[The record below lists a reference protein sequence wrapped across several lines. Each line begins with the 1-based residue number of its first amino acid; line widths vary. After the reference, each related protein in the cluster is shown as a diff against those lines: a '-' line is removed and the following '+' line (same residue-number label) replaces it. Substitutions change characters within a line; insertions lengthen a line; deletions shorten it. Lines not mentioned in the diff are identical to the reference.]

1 MTTTDLS
8 SVTWRKSSRSN
19 GDYSCVQVADLHNGY
34 RAIRDSKN
42 PTGPA
47 LIVTTAEWAA
57 FVTGLVT

>member
-1 MTTTDLS
+1 
-8 SVTWRKSSRSN
+8 VE
-19 GDYSCVQVADLHNGY
+19 VADLHNGY

-42 PTGPA
+42 PTGLA

>member
-1 MTTTDLS
+1 VTTTDLS